1 MSDIPNWWEAV
12 LLALAAWRVFQLVA
26 FDTILERPRR
36 WLFRVSQD
44 WDGKSPI
51 TDKSY
56 RETLALFVQC
66 PYCAGFWIA
75 VAWWVAWLIFP
86 TETVFIAVPWA
97 LSAGVIA
104 ADRVLSSE

>member
-1 MSDIPNWWEAV
+1 MEVPNWYEGV
-12 LLALAAWRVFQLVA
+12 LLALAAWRTFQLLA
-26 FDTILERPRR
+26 EDDILETPRR
-36 WLFRVSQD
+36 YVTARLSDYWQD
-44 WDGKSPI
+44 FL
-51 TDKSY
+51 T
-56 RETLALFVQC
+56 C